1 MIKLARP
8 AAACAALAGSMGSAM
23 AAAPSSTPANT
34 VEEIVVTGVRASV
47 ENALEQKQNA
57 MQMVD
62 AIVAEDIGKLPDNS
76 VSEAVQRIPGVQIAR
91 ARGDANL
98 VLIRGL
104 PDLVTTINGRQI
116 FSARGATPADPT
128 AGRSVSLADIPAD
141 LLKQVQVF
149 KTQTPDQFSGGLVG
163 TINVDLRRPFDFD
176 GFEVAGAARG
186 IYSDETDEIDPIASG
201 LISNRWNTD
210 AGEFGAMISASYQGK
225 NYLEANTFDGTYDLV
240 DNPTGVATP
249 GNPAD
254 DVYRPFVIGSIYTV
268 GETVRQSSN
277 FSLQWRPND
286 NATFYLDGFYAK
298 YDEDY
303 ALNFWIPLPG
313 ISVTSYTLKPGTNVA
328 QTWNSSDI
336 FTLTSNQAFARE
348 SETYQVAIGGEIKV
362 TDDLSVT
369 SDLAYTK
376 SKASN
381 RDAILDTAFIAPRL
395 IVDFS
400 QGGASNAYVTNA
412 DGSPFDVTDSSH
424 YFLNQLFDQ
433 HDDQQG
439 DDVTFTTNLKY
450 TLDGS
455 FFKGISAGVQIGT
468 RTAENRAANGAG
480 IPIPAG
486 PPVFVDDVEGITGI
500 PGIQDVSPDGILSGD
515 RDLATTRWFIPNRE
529 WLLGNTPEL
538 REIFGVSPETPPN
551 DPTKF
556 FGDTEDTYAAFV
568 STNFEFDAGS
578 VPIDG
583 VIGGRF
589 VKIDSELGYFESAT
603 ATSQSTFKAS
613 NDQFLP
619 GLNVRAQ
626 FTDSLQLRL
635 AASETFNRPAFAS
648 LNPSTNL
655 RQSNGPTL
663 PGQGDGGNPNLE
675 DPQAKNVDLSLE
687 WYFGQ
692 GSAVSGAVFH
702 RDIDGYIQ
710 SFNAPEVYNGVT
722 YQVTRP
728 RNTDAKLKGAE
739 FSYTQFYEGLPGWLS
754 GFGTQLNYTYVD
766 ATAQIPD
773 LLTSPVQFYEGPVT
787 NVSKNAYNIILI
799 YEKFGLSSRLA
810 YNWRDEYIESYN
822 QSGAQPPKAVVV
834 KDAAQLD
841 FSLGYKV
848 NDKVTVQFDA
858 TNLLDEVVINYF
870 GGRSAQDAYL
880 YPRDVR
886 SNDTTYSLGVRFR
899 Y

>member
-1 MIKLARP
+1 MKALFASTAP
-8 AAACAALAGSMGSAM
+8 LWAAIGGIGAAS
-23 AAAPSSTPANT
+23 AAAPTTSSSGV
-34 VEEIVVTGVRASV
+34 VEEIIVTGVRASV
-47 ENALEQKQNA
+47 ESALDQKQNA
-57 MQMVD
+57 IQMVD

-91 ARGDANL
+91 SRGDANL

-128 AGRSVSLADIPAD
+128 AGRAVSLADIPAD
-141 LLKQVQVF
+141 LLKQVQVY
-149 KTQTPDQFSGGLVG
+149 KTQTPDQFAGGLVG
-163 TINVDLRRPFDFD
+163 TINVDLRRPFDFE
-176 GFEVAGAARG
+176 GFEAAGALRG
-186 IYSDETDEIDPIASG
+186 IYSDETNDTDPIASA
-201 LISNRWNTD
+201 LVSNRWDTD
-210 AGEFGAMISASYQGK
+210 AGEFGAMISMSYQQK
-225 NYLEANTFDGTYDLV
+225 NYLESNTFDGTYDLV
-240 DNPTGVATP
+240 DNPTGAPTP
-249 GNPAD
+249 GNPSD

-268 GETVRQSSN
+268 GETTRQSSN
-277 FSLQWRPND
+277 VSFQWRPND
-286 NATFYLDGFYAK
+286 RAMFYLDGFYAK

-328 QTWNSSDI
+328 QTWNASDI
-336 FTLTSNQAFARE
+336 FTLTSNQAFARD
-348 SETYQVAIGGEIKV
+348 SETYQAAIGGEIEFSDALTLK
-362 TDDLSVT
+362 T
-369 SDLAYTK
+369 DLAYTK

-400 QGGASNAYVTNA
+400 QRGASNAYVTNA
-412 DGSPFDVTDSSH
+412 DGTPFDVTDSSH

-433 HDDQQG
+433 HDEQKG
-439 DDVTFTTNLKY
+439 DDVTFTSDLKY
-450 TLDGS
+450 EIDTP
-455 FFKGISAGVQIGT
+455 FFTAISGGIQLGT

-486 PPVFVDDVEGITGI
+486 TTVFVDDVADITGR
-500 PGIQDVSPDGILSGD
+500 PGIQDVTPGGILSGD
-515 RDLATTRWFIPNRE
+515 RDLATTRWFIADRE
-529 WLLGNTPEL
+529 WLLDNTDKL
-538 REIFGVSPETPPN
+538 REIFGVSPAVPPN

-556 FGDTEDTYAAFV
+556 FSDTEDTYAAYV
-568 STNFEFDAGS
+568 ATNFEFEAGPVS
-578 VPIDG
+578 FDG

-589 VKIDSELGYFESAT
+589 VRIDSELEYFESAT
-603 ATSQSTFKAS
+603 AAS
-613 NDQFLP
+613 RSKFDATNDKFLP
-619 GLNVRAQ
+619 GLNVRARL
-626 FTDSLQLRL
+626 TDTLQLRL
-635 AASETFNRPAFAS
+635 AASETVNRPAFAA
-648 LNPSTNL
+648 LNPSTTL

-675 DPQAKNVDLSLE
+675 DPEAQNLDLSLE
-687 WYFGQ
+687 WYFGE
-692 GSAVSGAVFH
+692 GSALSAAVFH

-710 SFNAPEVYNGVT
+710 NFNAPETYAGIT

-754 GFGTQLNYTYVD
+754 GFGTQVNYTYVD
-766 ATAQIPD
+766 ATAEIPD
-773 LLTSPVQFYEGPVT
+773 LLTTPVTFHEGPVT
-787 NVSKNAYNIILI
+787 NVSKNAYNVILI
-799 YEKFGLSSRLA
+799 YEKFGISSRLA
-810 YNWRDEYIESYN
+810 YNWRDDYIESYN

-848 NDKVTVQFDA
+848 TDKLTVQFDA
-858 TNLLDEVVINYF
+858 TNLLDETVSNYF
-870 GGRSAQDAYL
+870 GGLSDQDSYL